1 MPVPNTVIFQNRH
14 CLSDEG
20 EMLNIEKTGPDKFYK
35 RFYLL
40 LLAVLT
46 TVNLLAL
53 ACDGGGAGGPGSGNP
68 AVQAGGDTSVDNRTS
83 FAFEQ
88 PAANLSEE
96 SLAKHLEGDI
106 TFGDVFVTP
115 PAPRNPGL
123 GPLFN
128 NVSCES
134 CHIKNGRGIPEFGNT
149 GLRSLGLV
157 RISDPEGTPAVPGG
171 NPPVQGLG
179 NQIQDHAT
187 FGFEPEAEVML
198 EWEEIAGEYPDGAAY
213 SLRRPVLTIILANG
227 EPLGSDIQTSMRL
240 PPPVIGLGLLEAISD
255 ETLLDMADPYD
266 EDGDGIS
273 GRPNMVWNS
282 ITSATAIGR
291 FGHKASVP
299 NLRLQAANAYLED
312 MGVSS
317 PERPGDDAV
326 PEIDE
331 ETLELTTFYT
341 QTLAVPLRL
350 DTDDPD
356 VERGEGTFYDLG
368 CNLCHRSIVETG
380 EHAIPELSNQV
391 IQPFTDLLL
400 HDMGEGLADNRPD
413 FQATGREWRTP
424 PLWAIGLTERVLG
437 VQNFLHDGRARTL
450 EEAILWHDGEAKNSK
465 DGFMNLP
472 EKDRERLIKFLNSL

>member
-1 MPVPNTVIFQNRH
+1 MFKI
-14 CLSDEG
+14 G
-20 EMLNIEKTGPDKFYK
+20 ETGTREIDK
-35 RFYLL
+35 RFHLL
-40 LLAVLT
+40 PLVVIA
-46 TVNLLAL
+46 VNLLIA
-53 ACDGGGAGGPGSGNP
+53 ACDGGGAGGSGGGYHE
-68 AVQAGGDTSVDNRTS
+68 VKAGGNTSVDNRTS
-83 FAFEQ
+83 FAFEEL
-88 PAANLSEE
+88 AANLSDE

-134 CHIKNGRGIPEFGNT
+134 CHIMNGRGIPEFGNS
-149 GLRSLGLV
+149 GLRSLALV
-157 RISDPEGTPAVPGG
+157 RVSGPAGTPTVPGG
-171 NPPVQGLG
+171 NPPVEGLG

-187 FGFEPEAEVML
+187 FGYEPEAEVVL
-198 EWEEIAGEYPDGAAY
+198 EWEEITGEYPDGAAY
-213 SLRRPVLTIILANG
+213 NLRRPLLTITLSNG
-227 EPLGSDIQTSMRL
+227 EPLGSDVLTSLRL
-240 PPPVIGLGLLEAISD
+240 PPPVIGLGLLEAITE
-255 ETLLDMADPYD
+255 ETLLEMADPDD

-282 ITSATAIGR
+282 ITSSTEIGR

-299 NLRLQAANAYLED
+299 KLRLQAANAYLED

-317 PERPGDDAV
+317 PERPGDDDV

-341 QTLAVPLRL
+341 QTLAVPLRADANDE
-350 DTDDPD
+350 DTR
-356 VERGEGTFYDLG
+356 RGETIFYDLG

-380 EHAIPELSNQV
+380 DHAIPELSNQI

-450 EEAILWHDGEAKNSK
+450 EEAILWHDGEAAGAKE
-465 DGFMNLP
+465 GFMNLP
-472 EKDRERLIKFLNSL
+472 GEERDKLVKFLNSL